1 MEPIYVIQPAF
12 VGGEVSEDVASRVDL
27 EKYQLALLQA
37 ENALVRPYG
46 GIKKRPGLIFCGETK
61 YRNKRCSLVK
71 FDFSATVSYMLEM
84 GEKYIRIW
92 RDGQYLGVELESPYS
107 ETETQA
113 LRFVQSA
120 DVLYITCATQPPMK
134 LLRYEEKRWE
144 LVPIDWTVPPF
155 NEINQ
160 DEQNRLTPSAVTGE
174 ITLTAEKDT
183 FTAERA
189 GEWMKISQRMEGKTV
204 SASAGTTAAVPVGD
218 TWKIITHGTWTG
230 QVWVEISYDGGTTWL
245 QERSYTSNSDFNA
258 TESGSVEEYVMMRAR
273 LSIRGGSCTV
283 DFSAF
288 PYTHI
293 GYVKLTE
300 VTDAKTAKA
309 TVSKKLGGAQATANW
324 HWAAWSK
331 VHGYP
336 TCAMFFQDRLCF
348 AGNKKRP
355 QRVWMSKS
363 GDYENFEVQRE
374 KGTVTDDSAVTVDL
388 LSLKSYRIMHMAA
401 MTDLLI
407 LTEGNE
413 WTISGQETVTPQ
425 NVTPR
430 NQQNFGTNDVLPI
443 RIGNRVVY
451 VQCRGSIVRDMGYSY
466 ETDSYIGADLT
477 LLAKHMIRG
486 HEILSSSFQQEPDSV
501 LFFVRDDGVLLCLTY
516 IAEQQVYG
524 WSRIVTDGEIE
535 AVLASPRGNNDVV
548 YVVVRRRI
556 AGDWRRYVE
565 RFDLDHTAKSQQEY
579 CMMDAA
585 IMRIYP
591 QRPTTHVGGLD
602 HLEGCK
608 VLAMGDGYLFDPL
621 TVKNGAIELPET
633 VRRVWVGLPYT
644 MRLEQPNVEMSLK
657 DGTMQ
662 GRQKSVPYATLRLVG
677 SFGGQVGPDEEHL
690 ADIRY
695 DSDTVET
702 GQDVLFTGDLKVTLA
717 QGGFNA
723 QGRVFLRHDTPYP
736 FRLSAIIRTVTFG
749 G

>member
-46 GIKKRPGLIFCGETK
+46 GVKKRPGLIFCGEAK
-61 YRNKRCSLVK
+61 HASKRCTLVK
-71 FDFSATVSYMLEM
+71 FDFAATVSYVLEM
-84 GEKYIRIW
+84 GEGYIRVW
-92 RDGQYLGVELESPYS
+92 RDGRYLGVELASPYS
-107 ETETQA
+107 EEEA
-113 LRFVQSA
+113 GRLRFVQSA
-120 DVLYITCATQPPMK
+120 DVLYVTCATQPPMK
-134 LLRYEEKRWE
+134 LLRYEERRWK
-144 LVPIDWTVPPF
+144 LVPIEWTVPPF
-155 NEINQ
+155 DEINP
-160 DEQNRLTPSAVTGE
+160 DEENRIAPSAMTGE
-174 ITLTAEKDT
+174 ITLTAQKDT
-183 FTAERA
+183 FAPERK
-189 GEWMKISQRMEGKTV
+189 GEWMKVSQRMEGRTV
-204 SASAGTTAAVPVGD
+204 SASSGVTAAIPVGD
-218 TWKIITHGTWTG
+218 TWKVITHGTWAG
-230 QVWVEISYDGGTTWL
+230 QVWVEVSYDGGATWL

-288 PYTHI
+288 PYTHV
-293 GYVKLTE
+293 GYARLTE
-300 VTDAKTAKA
+300 VVDKRSAKA
-309 TVSKKLGGAQATANW
+309 AVMKRLGGTQATANW
-324 HWAAWSK
+324 HWAAWSR
-331 VHGYP
+331 VQGYP
-336 TCAMFFQDRLCF
+336 TCATFFQDRLCF
-348 AGNKKRP
+348 AGSRRRP
-355 QRVWMSKS
+355 QRVWMSRS
-363 GDYENFEVQRE
+363 GDYESFEVQRE
-374 KGTVTDDSAVTVDL
+374 KGAVTDDSAVTVDL
-388 LSLKSYRIMHMAA
+388 LSLKSYRIMHMTA

-413 WTISGQETVTPQ
+413 WTISGQETVTPA

-430 NQQNFGTNDVLPI
+430 NQQNFGTNEVLPI

-451 VQCRGSIVRDMGYSY
+451 VQRRGSIVRDMGYSY

-486 HEILSSSFQQEPDSV
+486 HEILSSSFQQEPDSI
-501 LFFVRDDGVLLCLTY
+501 LFFVRDDGALLCLTY

-535 AVLASPRGNNDVV
+535 GVLAAPCGNNDMV

-556 AGDWRRYVE
+556 EGTWRRYVE
-565 RFDLDHTAKSQQEY
+565 RFDLDHMEKSQQAY

-585 IMRIYP
+585 VVRRYEEPRRRIE
-591 QRPTTHVGGLD
+591 GLG
-602 HLEGCK
+602 HLEGREA
-608 VLAMGDGYLFDPL
+608 LAMGDGYLFEPL
-621 TVKNGAIELPET
+621 RVRGGAIELPAA
-633 VRRVWVGLPYT
+633 VRRVCVGLPYV

-695 DSDTVET
+695 DADET
-702 GQDVLFTGDLKVTLA
+702 EMGQDMLFTGDLGVTLA
-717 QGGFNA
+717 QGGFNG
-723 QGRVFLRHDTPYP
+723 QGRVLIRHATPYP
-736 FRLSAIIRTVTFG
+736 FRLAAIIRTVTFG